1 MDDSILSAMSP
12 DARDFLLN
20 RCLAALPEER
30 PTAIE
35 LLRHPFILD
44 ADPRWT
50 FADSKTGKAVASQGA
65 RRLKQHA
72 TAATAT
78 ATAGVHA

>member
-1 MDDSILSAMSP
+1 MDDTILSAMSP

-20 RCLAALPEER
+20 RCLAPMPEGR
-30 PTAIE
+30 PTAVE
-35 LLRHPFILD
+35 LLRHPFIVD

-72 TAATAT
+72 NAATAG
-78 ATAGVHA
+78 AHV